1 MSSSS
6 QQQHTSYKDHGNSTQ
21 KKRSLSTVVVS
32 NNHNSNNNSDSIDTA
47 SDSRDHNDH
56 DEEKLGVVHHNSK
69 RVRTVGATTVEA
81 RRNEIGDQQPPPRDQ
96 TKTHPPTTVLG
107 RAFEPND
114 SHHLFP
120 FLFESHHNEYVP
132 QRGTVTR
139 TNPSLK
145 ISQNF
150 SFVLPRLYTTDT
162 QHTYFIYEQQQ

>member
-6 QQQHTSYKDHGNSTQ
+6 QQHTSRDHGNSTQ
-21 KKRSLSTVVVS
+21 KKRPLSTVVVS
-32 NNHNSNNNSDSIDTA
+32 NNHNSNNSDSIATA
-47 SDSRDHNDH
+47 SDSRDH

-81 RRNEIGDQQPPPRDQ
+81 RRNEIGDQQPPRDQ

-120 FLFESHHNEYVP
+120 FLFETHHNEYVP
-132 QRGTVTR
+132 R
-139 TNPSLK
+139 
-145 ISQNF
+145 
-150 SFVLPRLYTTDT
+150 
-162 QHTYFIYEQQQ
+162 